1 MNEVGMFSKGDLLQS
16 FSSVDEF
23 AGCYF
28 FQHKLPKVV
37 YEYCLKSS
45 DEKDLLVISEGLSD
59 RAFRWKFLSKR
70 LALWIR
76 AKLLSSI
83 FRKINMGLLMRW

>member
-28 FQHKLPKVV
+28 F
-37 YEYCLKSS
+37 S
-45 DEKDLLVISEGLSD
+45 
-59 RAFRWKFLSKR
+59 A
-70 LALWIR
+70 
-76 AKLLSSI
+76 
-83 FRKINMGLLMRW
+83 